1 MSNSNK
7 KTTYRIPFLL
17 CLFTVF
23 GIWIGNLLSGNSSKE
38 NDLTYGETK
47 YEKVK
52 DIIDILNN
60 KYVDSV
66 NADQLFEETISDML
80 HKLDP
85 HSNYIS
91 PEEMKAT
98 TEQIQGQFGGIGVRF
113 TILRDTIC
121 VTNVVDGSPS
131 IAAGIQS
138 GDKIIAINQK
148 NVASKKITNESVM
161 KLLKGP
167 ENTEVGVTILR
178 NGKKIKKH
186 IIRGAIPIQ
195 SVIAAYMIQP
205 TVGFIKIDQFSIT
218 TADEFLKASQKL
230 KNEGMKTMIL
240 DLRNNGGGVLN
251 SAVDIVDEFLKEGA
265 VIVKTKGVHSKE
277 RVYKA
282 TSKGG
287 LEKMNVVV
295 LINSNSASASEIVA
309 GALQDNDRATI
320 VGRRSFGKGLVQEDI
335 LLKDGSDI
343 RLTIARYYT
352 PTGRCIQKPYT
363 DDYESYLND
372 QLNRIENGEQYKA
385 DTSLF
390 VDSLRYKTPKGKV
403 VYGGGGIF
411 PDVFIPLDTTGSSW
425 YFSDLRYGNAF
436 QHFAFDFVSNK
447 RSEWKSLS
455 DFVRSFQVNEE
466 LIEKFVNYAEK
477 VHHVK
482 KDVKGLQIS
491 KKLIQETLKAE
502 IARQIW
508 TEQGYYAVINTV
520 DQEVLKAIKLV
531 SNGK

>member
-7 KTTYRIPFLL
+7 NNTYRIPLL
-17 CLFTVF
+17 VCLFTIF
-23 GIWIGNLLSGNSSKE
+23 GIWIGNRLSNKSMND
-38 NDLTYGETK
+38 NDLTNGEAR

-52 DIIDILNN
+52 DIIDILNT

-66 NADQLFEETISDML
+66 NATQLFEQTISDML

-113 TILRDTIC
+113 TLLRDTIC
-121 VTNVVDGSPS
+121 VTNVIAGSPS
-131 IAAGIQS
+131 IAAGLKP
-138 GDKIIAINQK
+138 GDKIVAINQK
-148 NVASKKITNESVM
+148 NVASKKISNETVM

-167 ENTEVGVTILR
+167 ENTEVKVTIFR
-178 NGKKIKKH
+178 NGKKLNKH
-186 IIRGAIPIQ
+186 IVRGVIPIQ
-195 SVIAAYMIQP
+195 SVIASYMIQP
-205 TVGFIKIDQFSIT
+205 TVGFVKIDQFSIT
-218 TADEFLKASQKL
+218 TADEFVQASQKL
-230 KNEGMKTMIL
+230 KNEGMKTMVL
-240 DLRNNGGGVLN
+240 DLRNNGGGVLQ
-251 SAVDIVDEFLKEGA
+251 SAVEIVDEFLKDGA

-277 RVYKA
+277 KVYKA
-282 TSKGG
+282 TSKGD
-287 LEKMNVVV
+287 LEKMKVIV

-352 PTGRCIQKPYT
+352 PTGRCIQKPYS
-363 DDYESYLND
+363 DDYESYMND
-372 QLNRIENGEQYKA
+372 QLTRLENGEQYKA

-425 YFSDLRYGNAF
+425 YFTDLRYTNAF
-436 QHFAFDFVSNK
+436 QHFAFDFVANK
-447 RSEWKSLS
+447 RNTWKSMNH
-455 DFVRSFQVNEE
+455 FVTTFQINDV
-466 LIEKFVNYAEK
+466 LVDKFVSYAEN

-508 TEQGYYAVINTV
+508 TEQGYYAVINAV
-520 DQEVLKAIKLV
+520 DQEVIKALKLLSK
-531 SNGK
+531 GK